1 MTTASPFARLEAIN
15 NQIASLRAEYNR
27 LLDQLRAE
35 FNGAAAAAGSGAAP
49 APLAAAAAPRRG
61 RRPGAKPGQKTGAR
75 RGRPPRQTA
84 PAAAEAAPAAAEAVP
99 AKSKRGRPR
108 KSGLKG
114 RSRPKSPTG
123 ELGPAVHKVLARAG
137 RPLSTAEIMEG
148 LMADKYVFTSSSPKQ
163 TLSARVYKL
172 KGLRQTGPGT
182 FTLEE
187 GAAPAP
193 TVA

>member
-15 NQIASLRAEYNR
+15 NQIASLRAEYNQ

-35 FNGAAAAAGSGAAP
+35 FNGAAGGGGAPTPAVAP
-49 APLAAAAAPRRG
+49 AATPRRG
-61 RRPGAKPGQKTGAR
+61 GAKPAATKAGAR
-75 RGRPPRQTA
+75 RGRPPRDAAIATA
-84 PAAAEAAPAAAEAVP
+84 ESAGSAPT
-99 AKSKRGRPR
+99 KGKRGRPR
-108 KSGLKG
+108 GTSLKG
-114 RSRPKSPTG
+114 RRRPKSPTG
-123 ELGPAVHKVLARAG
+123 ELGPAVHRVLARAG

-182 FTLEE
+182 FTLAE
-187 GAAPAP
+187 GVTLEPAP
-193 TVA
+193 SAS